1 MVVTILLLL
10 LLRQATADV
19 NLVGLLPPVTETD
32 PYFPQVS
39 ALGSAM
45 RLAAQHVNDDGT
57 LLVGDVTISLENV
70 ASSGSQGAAAA
81 ALCSSLLD
89 TGSNSTNNVAVRV
102 YECGIGDVGRGR
114 MEISCP
120 CLCLRLCRSC
130 PQ

>member
-10 LLRQATADV
+10 LLRQASADV

-32 PYFPQVS
+32 PYFAQAS

-45 RLAAQHVNDDGT
+45 RLAAQHINDDRT

-81 ALCSSLLD
+81 ALCSSLLE
-89 TGSNSTNNVAVRV
+89 TASNSTNNVAVRV
-102 YECGIGDVGRGR
+102 DEFSVGG
-114 MEISCP
+114 MGEGA
-120 CLCLRLCRSC
+120 
-130 PQ
+130 